1 MGSAGVAEKQIIN
14 EASSGR
20 VAGAAVAAAAD
31 DDDNNDDGF
40 GIRVARCGADSDGV
54 APATLAR
61 PIVSFARN

>member
-20 VAGAAVAAAAD
+20 VPGAVAATAD

>member
-20 VAGAAVAAAAD
+20 VAGAVAAAAD